1 LNRKKIAIILSRFP
15 YPLDKGDKLRAFNQI
30 KYISKFHDIFLFALN
45 EASVSKIDYDMVAPY
60 CKEIKVYKLRKLEIV
75 IQSFLSLFKSIPV
88 QVGYFY
94 SPSIHRKMTNTIK
107 QINPDTV
114 YCQLSRTA
122 LYGKDL
128 PFNKV
133 IDFQDAFSMNY
144 DRMQRNMS
152 GIQQLF
158 YKRESLRMKQFE
170 TSMLQWFDTTTIISE
185 HDKSNLASQPNTTIV
200 ISNGVDLDYFQ
211 PQSITKTVD
220 LLFLGNLSYQPN
232 RAAVDFL
239 IQHIMPALIKIRPT
253 IKLNIAGAAM
263 AEELKKY
270 ESSNIH
276 LSGWHDDIRV
286 AYASATLFVAPL
298 FTGAG
303 LQNKLLEAMS
313 MKLPSITTS
322 IVNASLHAT
331 ENKEVII
338 ANTTE
343 EFVSKIIQL
352 LDNPEQ
358 QIQLAS
364 QAYEF
369 VSKKYGWDQSNQQ
382 LVDLL

>member
-1 LNRKKIAIILSRFP
+1 
-15 YPLDKGDKLRAFNQI
+15 
-30 KYISKFHDIFLFALN
+30 
-45 EASVSKIDYDMVAPY
+45 
-60 CKEIKVYKLRKLEIV
+60 
-75 IQSFLSLFKSIPV
+75 
-88 QVGYFY
+88 
-94 SPSIHRKMTNTIK
+94 
-107 QINPDTV
+107 
-114 YCQLSRTA
+114 
-122 LYGKDL
+122 
-128 PFNKV
+128 
-133 IDFQDAFSMNY
+133 
-144 DRMQRNMS
+144 
-152 GIQQLF
+152 
-158 YKRESLRMKQFE
+158 
-170 TSMLQWFDTTTIISE
+170 
-185 HDKSNLASQPNTTIV
+185 
-200 ISNGVDLDYFQ
+200 
-211 PQSITKTVD
+211 
-220 LLFLGNLSYQPN
+220 
-232 RAAVDFL
+232 
-239 IQHIMPALIKIRPT
+239 MP
-253 IKLNIAGAAM
+253 
-263 AEELKKY
+263 EELKKY
-270 ESSNIH
+270 ESNNIH

-286 AYASATLFVAPL
+286 AYASARLFVAPL

-313 MKLPSITTS
+313 MKVPSITTS

>member
-1 LNRKKIAIILSRFP
+1 
-15 YPLDKGDKLRAFNQI
+15 
-30 KYISKFHDIFLFALN
+30 
-45 EASVSKIDYDMVAPY
+45 
-60 CKEIKVYKLRKLEIV
+60 
-75 IQSFLSLFKSIPV
+75 
-88 QVGYFY
+88 
-94 SPSIHRKMTNTIK
+94 
-107 QINPDTV
+107 
-114 YCQLSRTA
+114 
-122 LYGKDL
+122 
-128 PFNKV
+128 
-133 IDFQDAFSMNY
+133 
-144 DRMQRNMS
+144 
-152 GIQQLF
+152 
-158 YKRESLRMKQFE
+158 MKQFE